1 MDIGLRGDGAR
12 SLRIIADNHDD
23 TDAGGAAL
31 PDCRGHGWAQWIRNS
46 DKVQKFEWK
55 VTRRLRA
62 REIGRDRP
70 PGDPLQ
76 AHALLPP
83 FVPGLPQPGTLDVTD
98 VKHA

>member
-62 REIGRDRP
+62 REIGRYGR
-70 PGDPLQ
+70 PGDPEQ
-76 AHALLPP
+76 AHAFLRH
-83 FVPGLPQPGTLDVTD
+83 FVHGSP
-98 VKHA
+98 